1 MLPVPEALRLLTPD
15 GRKLFATRI
24 ARLFAYGFVSVIL
37 VFFLAA
43 VKLTD
48 LQSQLLLALTL
59 VGDIGVSLWLTTTA
73 DRFGRRKTLVI
84 SALLMV
90 FAGVVFALTRNFI
103 LLLIAAPVGVISL
116 SGYEIGPF
124 LPVEQAS
131 LSQIIPDK
139 RRTGIFAW
147 YNMAG
152 SFATALGS
160 LAGGVLAQAL
170 QDRGMMALGSYRVIF
185 VAYAGVGLVLAL
197 LFMLL
202 TPAVEVAPGAVSAG
216 PASGEFKRRFGL
228 HRSKGVVAKLSAL
241 FAMDAFGGGFVIAGL
256 IAYWFNQKYGIRE
269 AAVGQILFWANILAG
284 ISALSAAWLA
294 SKIGLVRTMVF
305 THVPSN
311 ILLMLVPFMP
321 SLRWAILVLLLR
333 FSISQMDVPTRQSYT
348 MAVVSPD
355 ERSAAAGITGI
366 ARSVGGAAAQMA
378 VAPLRQFAWLNGI
391 FYIGGGVKLIYD
403 ALLYHNFRKN
413 RPPEEKEKESAA
425 R

>member
-1 MLPVPEALRLLTPD
+1 VLSILEDLRSLTSD

-43 VKLTD
+43 VKLTN

-73 DRFGRRKTLVI
+73 DRFGRRKTLVV

-90 FAGVVFALTRNFI
+90 FAGVVFALTRNFA
-103 LLLIAAPVGVISL
+103 LLLIAATVGVISL

-124 LPVEQAS
+124 LSVEQAS
-131 LSQIIPDK
+131 LSQIVPDK
-139 RRTGIFAW
+139 RRTGVFAW
-147 YNMAG
+147 YNMVG
-152 SFATALGS
+152 SFATAFGS

-185 VAYAGVGLVLAL
+185 VAYAGIGLMLAL
-197 LFMLL
+197 VFLLL

-216 PASGEFKRRFGL
+216 AAAGEFKRRFGL
-228 HRSKGVVAKLSAL
+228 RRSKGVVAKLSAL

-256 IAYWFNQKYGIRE
+256 IALWFNQRFGIRE

-321 SLRWAILVLLLR
+321 NLPLAIALLLLR

-378 VAPLRQFAWLNGI
+378 VAPLRQFGWLSGI
-391 FYIGGGVKLIYD
+391 FYVGGGVKLIYD

-413 RPPEEKEKESAA
+413 RPPEEKEKEGAG